1 MSQNISTN
9 NHAEATDS
17 TTSTE
22 HATTEHTATDH
33 ASTNY
38 ATTDHIRTDHD
49 ATELT
54 TTDHVSNNLTNRS
67 PVKDTTQNTATR
79 NTTES
84 TSQAAANRNTTE
96 STSHD
101 PSVRNTTEDTFRDA
115 VIQNT
120 TEDTAQAADIRN
132 TTEGTSQAAAVRS
145 TTESPSQAAANMN
158 TTESTPQATPVQ
170 ASPDQMNNHS
180 SDTSIVQPI
189 VRYRN
194 VTKAFGDHVVLKEL
208 NLDIMPGEK
217 IALIGP
223 SGSGKTTIARLLMT
237 LERPTSGTIE
247 VNGEMLWH
255 MKHKGK
261 LVAAN
266 EKHLHR
272 MRGSIGMVFQHF
284 NLFPHMTILQ
294 NVMEGLVQVRKM
306 PKAQAEER
314 ALELLSL
321 VGLQDHTKHY
331 PAQLSGGQKQRVA
344 IARALVMQ
352 PQILLFDE
360 VTSALDPELVGEVL
374 DVIKGIAAKKDT
386 AMMLITHEMD
396 FARDIADRV
405 LFTDGGVIV
414 EEGPPEQIFGNP
426 QSPRLQSFLTRFLSD
441 RQYQLAEEHVATGV
455 ES

>member
-9 NHAEATDS
+9 HHAEATDS

-22 HATTEHTATDH
+22 HTTTEHMTTDH
-33 ASTNY
+33 ATTNY
-38 ATTDHIRTDHD
+38 ATTDHITTDHD

-54 TTDHVSNNLTNRS
+54 TTDHATTDHTATDHVSENNRS
-67 PVKDTTQNTATR
+67 PIKD
-79 NTTES
+79 TTES
-84 TSQAAANRNTTE
+84 TSQAAA
-96 STSHD
+96 
-101 PSVRNTTEDTFRDA
+101 
-115 VIQNT
+115 
-120 TEDTAQAADIRN
+120 
-132 TTEGTSQAAAVRS
+132 VRS
-145 TTESPSQAAANMN
+145 RTESPSQVAANMN

-170 ASPDQMNNHS
+170 ASPDQMNDNS
-180 SDTSIVQPI
+180 SDTSLVQPI

-261 LVAAN
+261 LVAAS

-314 ALELLSL
+314 ALELLSQ
-321 VGLQDHTKHY
+321 VGLQEHTKHY

-374 DVIKGIAAKKDT
+374 DVIKGIAAKK
-386 AMMLITHEMD
+386 IQ
-396 FARDIADRV
+396 R
-405 LFTDGGVIV
+405 
-414 EEGPPEQIFGNP
+414 
-426 QSPRLQSFLTRFLSD
+426 
-441 RQYQLAEEHVATGV
+441 
-455 ES
+455 

>member
-1 MSQNISTN
+1 MSQNISKN
-9 NHAEATDS
+9 YHAEATDS

-33 ASTNY
+33 ATTNY
-38 ATTDHIRTDHD
+38 ATTDHITTDHD

-54 TTDHVSNNLTNRS
+54 TTDHATTDHTATDHVSKNLTNRS
-67 PVKDTTQNTATR
+67 PVKDTT
-79 NTTES
+79 ES
-84 TSQAAANRNTTE
+84 
-96 STSHD
+96 
-101 PSVRNTTEDTFRDA
+101 
-115 VIQNT
+115 
-120 TEDTAQAADIRN
+120 
-132 TTEGTSQAAAVRS
+132 TSQAAAVRS
-145 TTESPSQAAANMN
+145 RTESPSQVAANMN

-170 ASPDQMNNHS
+170 ASPDQMNDNS
-180 SDTSIVQPI
+180 SDTSLVQPI

-261 LVAAN
+261 LVAAS

-314 ALELLSL
+314 ALELLSQ
-321 VGLQDHTKHY
+321 VGLQEHTKHY

>member
-1 MSQNISTN
+1 MSQNIVTN
-9 NHAEATDS
+9 QNGEATDA
-17 TTSTE
+17 TTSTD
-22 HATTEHTATDH
+22 HTATDH
-33 ASTNY
+33 TTTDH
-38 ATTDHIRTDHD
+38 ATTDHI
-49 ATELT
+49 
-54 TTDHVSNNLTNRS
+54 TTDHVSENLTNS
-67 PVKDTTQNTATR
+67 SLVKSTTQDT
-79 NTTES
+79 
-84 TSQAAANRNTTE
+84 
-96 STSHD
+96 
-101 PSVRNTTEDTFRDA
+101 PVRNS
-115 VIQNT
+115 
-120 TEDTAQAADIRN
+120 TEDTAKDAVIRN
-132 TTEGTSQAAAVRS
+132 TIEDTAKDAVIWNTSEIISQNTAIRSSTDSTSQD
-145 TTESPSQAAANMN
+145 
-158 TTESTPQATPVQ
+158 TPVQ
-170 ASPDQMNNHS
+170 SSPDQMNNNA
-180 SDTSIVQPI
+180 SDTSLVQPI

-261 LVAAN
+261 LLAAN

-294 NVMEGLVQVRKM
+294 NVMEGLVQVRKV
-306 PKAQAEER
+306 PKVEAEER
-314 ALELLSL
+314 ALELLSQ
-321 VGLQDHTKHY
+321 VGLQEHTKHY

-352 PQILLFDE
+352 PQIMLFDE

-414 EEGPPEQIFGNP
+414 EEGPPEQIFENP

-441 RQYQLAEEHVATGV
+441 RHYKLAEEHVATGE